1 MSPEL
6 ITAIKERITAG
17 QSKEEI
23 ISAVLAMGHS
33 AEVCQAAYT
42 LATHDLAAPGETKLI
57 ISARTLFKNG
67 WSFVEAHPLL
77 AIISAIPLV
86 LEVFL
91 TAARKSTFGN
101 TGINHD
107 VLLGISAVVGL
118 AYVVALLVT
127 LKQTTNPDVA
137 FKAGEAWQF
146 IKKHFL
152 ALCVIYFFSGLMILG
167 GFALLVIPGLAVMIS
182 ITFAQYVHIHE
193 GKKGLSALLRSSRLV
208 RGRFWYVTYKVLAFI
223 FLTFIPMLGLTI
235 LFGMVGAFHESIAAG
250 LIGEALLQVLAA
262 ALTIINLHAMNSFYH
277 SLAKHDSNTEGK
289 LFPKARYIFMM
300 FIGLVA
306 IAAMALVY
314 AFEESLDFLDE
325 LPVIE
330 TASGVQQ
337 QVSATHLISERY
349 FLDNNQ
355 SYAGVCESLKNS
367 VTESTEVFCNDSGEA
382 WALTASET
390 NETLWCADK
399 NTLAKQIQ
407 VPLETRTECFAI

>member
-1 MSPEL
+1 MTNEL
-6 ITAIKERITAG
+6 VSAIKERIAAG
-17 QSKEEI
+17 QTKEDI
-23 ISAVLAMGHS
+23 MKAVLALGHTE
-33 AEVCQAAYT
+33 EVCQAAYT
-42 LATHDLAAPGETKLI
+42 LAAHDLANPAESTLA
-57 ISARTLFKNG
+57 ISARRLFQDG
-67 WSFVEAHPLL
+67 WNFVEAQPLL
-77 AIISAIPLV
+77 VVLCAIPFV
-86 LEVFL
+86 IEVFL
-91 TAARKSTFGN
+91 AAARKSAFGKVGN
-101 TGINHD
+101 NHE
-107 VLLGISAVVGL
+107 VLLAVSAVVAL
-118 AYVVALLVT
+118 ASIITLLMV
-127 LKQTTNPDVA
+127 LRQTTYP
-137 FKAGEAWQF
+137 EAKFSAAESWQF

-167 GFALLVIPGLAVMIS
+167 GFSLLIIPGLAVMIS

-193 GKKGLSALLRSSRLV
+193 GKKGLTALLRSSTLV
-208 RGRFWYVTYKVLAFI
+208 RGHFWYVIYKILAFL

-235 LFGMVGAFHESIAAG
+235 LFGMVGAFHESIAAS
-250 LIGEALLQVLAA
+250 LFGEALLQIAA
-262 ALTIINLHAMNSFYH
+262 AVLTIINLHAMNSFYH

-300 FIGLVA
+300 FMGLVA

-367 VTESTEVFCNDSGEA
+367 VTESSEVFCNDSKEA
-382 WALTASET
+382 WALTAAE
-390 NETLWCADK
+390 EGGTLWCADK

-407 VPLETRTECFAI
+407 VPLETRTECFPL